1 MRRGCKRRKR
11 RRASATRGRRHAE
24 SHSAG
29 KTGES
34 RAATCITTDTTR
46 SSIRSPTARKVGNW
60 SYRQRKEKGS
70 CATLTISRARR
81 SSRHREDLRSRQAS
95 ENITGAACITT
106 CTNTFARVIRASA
119 IRSIRLVRVDLWGD
133 ALSSVRGP

>member
-24 SHSAG
+24 STALA
-29 KTGES
+29 KLAS
-34 RAATCITTDTTR
+34 RGRQPVSLPIRPAPR
-46 SSIRSPTARKVGNW
+46 SDHRLRGRLEMVV
-60 SYRQRKEKGS
+60 YRQRKERES
-70 CATLTISRARR
+70 CATLTISRAPVISASRR
-81 SSRHREDLRSRQAS
+81 PSIASSGS
-95 ENITGAACITT
+95 ITGAACITT